1 MENITEFIQAIREM
15 ERLKILTDEYK
26 RTHDVIA
33 EIKEEYPIGTKLKQF
48 DELSRNLEVT
58 GYMYGI
64 NPEDCAF
71 WVKSDFVKSGTVLM
85 KRVEKLKD

>member
-26 RTHDVIA
+26 RTHDVIS
-33 EIKEEYPIGTKLKQF
+33 EIKKEYPIGTKLKQF

-58 GYMYGI
+58 GYMFGI
-64 NPEDCAF
+64 NPEDFAF
-71 WVKSDFVKSGTVLM
+71 EVKSDFLARAMVLM